1 MAYRVRQGLCNLAL
15 STIVLTGAAAAEPI
29 TIVALG
35 DSLTAGYGLPDNQGL
50 VPQLQAWLAAQGS
63 DAVVVNAGVSGD
75 TTAGGLARLGWSLTP
90 GADALIVELGAN
102 DMLRGIDPGVPR
114 RNLDAIL
121 RQAADRG
128 LPVLLIGVPALRN
141 YGPEYR
147 TAFDAIYPDLS
158 AQYGTLLMPDFFGP
172 LRSETDPTAS
182 LARYF
187 QPDGLHPNED
197 GVAEVVKDLGPY
209 VEALITRVPPP

>member
-1 MAYRVRQGLCNLAL
+1 MRQAICNLAL
-15 STIVLTGAAAAEPI
+15 WTIVLTGAAAAEPV

-35 DSLTAGYGLPDNQGL
+35 DSLTAGYGLPDGQGL

-63 DAVVVNAGVSGD
+63 DAVVINAGVSGD

-90 GADALIVELGAN
+90 GVDALIVELGAN
-102 DMLRGIDPGVPR
+102 DMLRGLDPSVPR

-121 RQAADRG
+121 QQATGQG

-141 YGPEYR
+141 YGPDYR
-147 TAFDAIYPDLS
+147 TAFDAIYPGLA

-172 LRSETDPTAS
+172 LRSDTDPTAS
-182 LARYF
+182 LARYI
-187 QPDGLHPNED
+187 QPDGLHPNQD
-197 GVAEVVKDLGPY
+197 GVAEVVKVLGPF
-209 VEALITRVPPP
+209 VQDLMARVAAP